1 MEVEDHRIYF
11 CVSRHG
17 SHYNMAAIT
26 SIHVRICLWK
36 LTGPI
41 AVLHKPSA
49 SQVTLFDCIKLLTDV
64 LYCVCIWISTAI
76 DDVWRLKIIVIDY
89 ICV

>member
-11 CVSRHG
+11 CVSRQQHG
-17 SHYNMAAIT
+17 SHYKCT
-26 SIHVRICLWK
+26 CTCVCLWE
-36 LTGPI
+36 LPGPI

-49 SQVTLFDCIKLLTDV
+49 AQVTLFDCIKLLTDV
-64 LYCVCIWISTAI
+64 LYCVFIWISTAI